1 MTFLEIVR
9 EIILPSFGALAGLG
23 GLIMFIGSRQQ
34 RNAETQKTQAETRKT
49 EAEADQIVQLTV
61 GNLHQM
67 TTDAAAQA
75 LEAQRGLIDN
85 LQEEIK
91 QIKIYFECML
101 NDRDQRIQELESKV
115 NRLEKELG
123 VREKNIVALEAKL
136 ERYEI
141 ENERL
146 SKENELF
153 KVQNESFKKQNES
166 FKKQIESQRKRIK
179 ELETQLLAIKK
190 KLEEDNG

>member
-1 MTFLEIVR
+1 VTFLEIVR
-9 EIILPSFGALAGLG
+9 EIVLPSVGALAALG

-34 RNAETQKTQAETRKT
+34 RQAETRKT
-49 EAEADQIVQLTV
+49 DAETEQIVQLTV

-85 LQEEIK
+85 LQEEIRQTRAQAQEEIK
-91 QIKIYFECML
+91 QIRAQATDFECKL
-101 NDRDQRIQELESKV
+101 NDRDRKIRELEAKV

-123 VREKNIVALEAKL
+123 VREQNIVALEAKL

-146 SKENELF
+146 SQEN
-153 KVQNESFKKQNES
+153 KVLKRQV
-166 FKKQIESQRKRIK
+166 ESQRKRIK
-179 ELETQLLAIKK
+179 ELETQLSAIKK